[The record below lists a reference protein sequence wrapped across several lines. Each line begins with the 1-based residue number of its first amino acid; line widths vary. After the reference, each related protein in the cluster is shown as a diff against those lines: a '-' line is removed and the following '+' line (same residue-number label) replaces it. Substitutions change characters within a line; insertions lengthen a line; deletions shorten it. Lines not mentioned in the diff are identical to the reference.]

1 MVCNKNCQK
10 KFDEKLEER
19 FLIACKFPNYDN
31 NKFVLFL
38 QKGAYPY
45 KYVDDWE
52 NLNEMPLPVKKDFYS
67 LLNMGGITDADYVH
81 AKRVFKYFEI
91 KTLGEY
97 HNLSVQSNTL
107 LSADVVENFR
117 NMFLEL
123 YKLDPTKF
131 LSAPGMTSQAAL
143 KKTKVKLDLLTDTNM
158 LLMVGKVLEEEYA
171 TLFIDMLNN
180 KKYMKNYDNNK
191 ESAYL
196 QYWDVNNLYGRAML
210 QKLPANSFGWIK
222 DTS

>member
-19 FLIACKFPNYDN
+19 FLIAYKFPNYDN

-38 QKGAYPY
+38 QKGVYPY
-45 KYVDDWE
+45 KYIDDWE
-52 NLNEMPLPVKKDFYS
+52 NLNEMSLPEKKDFYCH
-67 LLNMGGITDADYVH
+67 LNMGGITDADYVH
-81 AKRVFKYFEI
+81 AKRVCKYFEI
-91 KTLGEY
+91 KNLGEY

-131 LSAPGMTSQAAL
+131 LSAPGLTWQAAL

-158 LLMVGKVLEEEYA
+158 LLMVGKVLEEEYV
-171 TLFIDMLNN
+171 TLFIDMLNLI
-180 KKYMKNYDNNK
+180 KN
-191 ESAYL
+191 
-196 QYWDVNNLYGRAML
+196 
-210 QKLPANSFGWIK
+210 
-222 DTS
+222 T